1 MNSLYII
8 TGPPGVGKSTISKSL
23 ANKLTKSVLL
33 EGDDIYHHVV
43 SSYVS
48 PWKEGNHLDLLWKIS
63 LDNIKTYL
71 DAGYDVVFNYII
83 DLDDLNK
90 FEKISKSYNTKFIVL
105 LSSEETLLRRDK
117 ERPEDCRMNE
127 RCLILLKEFIDESYP
142 NKNILYTDNI
152 SVEDITNKIIEEDAY
167 KLCNFM

>member
-1 MNSLYII
+1 MSNLYII

-23 ANKLTKSVLL
+23 ANKLNKSVLL

-48 PWKEGNHLDLLWKIS
+48 PWKEGNHLDVFWKVSI
-63 LDNIKTYL
+63 NTIKTYL
-71 DAGYDVVFNYII
+71 ESGYDVVFNYII
-83 DLDDLNK
+83 KLDDLKKLENLY
-90 FEKISKSYNTKFIVL
+90 KSYNTKFTVL
-105 LSSEETLLRRDK
+105 LSSEETLLKRDK

-142 NKNILYTDNI
+142 NKNILYTDNL